1 MSARLKGEN
10 VMKKLISVA
19 LAVLIMLTV
28 ITASAFAMTAPEEWL
43 ASYGE
48 RIKTTGKILVTP
60 GKNETELNFTWFSGA
75 CKETLKYA
83 PAYNGAETVTAAVKS
98 TVSVGSGYKHTAKL
112 SGLTAGE
119 YTYSFTSDGTEY
131 GEKTFT
137 VANTDGD
144 CTVMYC
150 SDPQLGRSG
159 EKNSDTSIAND
170 AYGWEKTVT
179 EAVGRGAGLIV
190 CGGDQINEG
199 FSQKQMNVFLS
210 TDKLDS
216 VPFAGVA
223 GNHDFYSPLYARYYA
238 SMGVP
243 GAGNDRYFMHG
254 NALFI
259 IIDSN
264 NIGAPSHE
272 VTVKKAV
279 ESNPD
284 AKWRIVVMHHSPYS
298 VDKDEFSNGA
308 AGKVLTPL
316 FDAYQI
322 DLVLSGHDHFYA
334 RTPATKDG
342 KADAD
347 GTVYL
352 QAGSASGGKC
362 GHFSA
367 DGKDYLEFAYDVASG
382 DASYSMLTF
391 GGDALTVES
400 YITGSET
407 PFDTFTLTA
416 RTERNESPS
425 WCFFSKII
433 ALFVT
438 IINSFKSLFM

>member
-1 MSARLKGEN
+1 M
-10 VMKKLISVA
+10 
-19 LAVLIMLTV
+19 AVLMLLTV
-28 ITASAFAMTAPEEWL
+28 LTVSVSAMTAPEEWL
-43 ASYGE
+43 ASYDE
-48 RIKTTGKILVTP
+48 RTETSGKMLVTP

-75 CKETLKYA
+75 CNETLKYA
-83 PAYNGAETVTAAVKS
+83 PAYDGAETVTAAVKS
-98 TVSVGSGYKHTAKL
+98 TVSVGSGFKHTAKI
-112 SGLTAGE
+112 SGLSAGS
-119 YTYSFTSDGTEY
+119 YAYSFTSDGTEY
-131 GEKTFT
+131 GNKTFT
-137 VANTDGD
+137 VADTSGD
-144 CTVMYC
+144 YTVMYC

-179 EAVGRGAGLIV
+179 EAVGKGAGLIV

-210 TDKLDS
+210 TDMLDS
-216 VPFAGVA
+216 VPFAGIA

-243 GAGNDRYFMHG
+243 GTGNDRYFMHG
-254 NALFI
+254 SALFI
-259 IIDSN
+259 VLDAN
-264 NIGAPSHE
+264 NINAPSHE

-284 AKWRIVVMHHSPYS
+284 AKWRIVVMHMSPYS
-298 VDKDEFSNGA
+298 IDTNEFSNTV
-308 AGKVLTPL
+308 AGRVLTPL
-316 FDAYQI
+316 FDEYQI

-342 KADAD
+342 KASAD

-352 QAGSASGGKC
+352 QVGSASGGKC

-367 DGKDYLEFAYDVASG
+367 DGKDYIEFAYDIESG
-382 DASYSMLTF
+382 DASYSMLNF
-391 GGDALTVES
+391 GGDSLTVES
-400 YITGSET
+400 YITGSEA
-407 PFDTFTLTA
+407 PFDTFSLTS
-416 RTERNESPS
+416 RTERSESPS
-425 WCFFSKII
+425 WSFLSKII
-433 ALFVT
+433 AIFVT